1 MSRGRPSWPAATPLL
16 AVMLLVA
23 LGACRPLYVPLVPDD
38 APEPVQRTRLRDNST
53 LTAEGGRPLL
63 TLEVAE
69 VAPGAAE
76 GDWLAVQW
84 YGPSGALAASE
95 SRWVDAGSVGAEL
108 TFELPP
114 DVATA
119 PGEWRAVVSL
129 GGFVLRQF
137 RVDVSI
143 DPEPAG

>member
-1 MSRGRPSWPAATPLL
+1 MTPLL
-16 AVMLLVA
+16 GVILLVA

-38 APEPVQRTRLRDNST
+38 APEPAQRTRLADRST
-53 LTAEGGRPLL
+53 LTAENGRPLL
-63 TLEVAE
+63 TLV
-69 VAPGAAE
+69 VGKLAPEAAE

-95 SRWVDAGSVGAEL
+95 SRWVDAASEGAEL
-108 TFELPP
+108 IFELPP
-114 DVATA
+114 DVDTA

-129 GGFVLRQF
+129 GGYVLRQF

-143 DPEPAG
+143 DPEPEG